1 MRVLLRKALS
11 QQRPIEVIYLDE
23 KGLLTQRVIQVYHFD
38 EIHLFGYCFLRREP
52 RTFRL
57 DRILAMTE
65 TGKKRSK
72 KIPV

>member
-38 EIHLFGYCFLRREP
+38 ETHLFGYCFLRREP

-57 DRILAMTE
+57 DGILAMTE